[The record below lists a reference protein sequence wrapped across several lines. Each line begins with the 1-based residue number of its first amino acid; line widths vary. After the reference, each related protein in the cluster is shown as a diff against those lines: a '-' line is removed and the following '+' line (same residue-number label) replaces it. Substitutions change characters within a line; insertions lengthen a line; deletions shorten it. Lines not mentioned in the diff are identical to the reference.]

1 MKPRNVVEFSY
12 DVRAEAIRF
21 FNNVEK
27 YINLITTDLQK
38 KGYLILIVEPLS
50 MIFVVKSNL

>member
-27 YINLITTDLQK
+27 YINLITADLQK
-38 KGYLILIVEPLS
+38 RGYLILIVEPLS

>member
-1 MKPRNVVEFSY
+1 MKPRNVVEISY

-38 KGYLILIVEPLS
+38 MGYLILIVEPPS